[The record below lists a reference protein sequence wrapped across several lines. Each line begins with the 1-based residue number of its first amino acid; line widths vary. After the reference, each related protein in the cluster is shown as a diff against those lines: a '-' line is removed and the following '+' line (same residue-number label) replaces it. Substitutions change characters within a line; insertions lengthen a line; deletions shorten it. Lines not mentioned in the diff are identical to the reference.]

1 VNFNATLIGQLIAFA
16 IFVWFTMKFVW
27 PMLLSQMEERE
38 TRIADGL
45 AAAEQ
50 GQKDFAEAQE
60 KSTAE
65 INKGKDQAANIISQ
79 AQKRH
84 DEIVEEA
91 KDDAKAEAARIKE
104 SALSEIEQE
113 KEKARQEL
121 RSQVAALAVSGAEQ
135 ILMREVDQNVHNE
148 VLAKISQQL

>member
-1 VNFNATLIGQLIAFA
+1 MNFNATLFGQLFTFGL
-16 IFVWFTMKFVW
+16 FVWFTFKFVW

-65 INKGKDQAANIISQ
+65 IDKGKEQAANIISQ

-91 KDDAKAEAARIKE
+91 KGDARTEAARIKE

-135 ILMREVDQNVHNE
+135 ILMREVDQNAHNE

>member
-1 VNFNATLIGQLIAFA
+1 VNFNATLIGQLVTFA

-27 PMLLSQMEERE
+27 PLLLKQMEERE
-38 TRIADGL
+38 SRIADGL

-50 GQKDFAEAQE
+50 GQKDFAEAKE
-60 KSTAE
+60 KSAAE
-65 INKGKDQAANIISQ
+65 IEKGKEQAAKIISQ

-91 KDDAKAEAARIKE
+91 KDDAKAEATRIKD

-121 RSQVAALAVSGAEQ
+121 RAQVASLAIAGAEQ
-135 ILMREVDQNVHNE
+135 ILMKEVDRAAHND
-148 VLAKISQQL
+148 VLEKVSQQL